1 MVSSWDSC
9 STAATRL
16 AWVIRGAVGVEWTPL
31 EEGRGGEGRGG
42 EGRGGEGRGGE
53 TVLQCNMAL

>member
-16 AWVIRGAVGVEWTPL
+16 AWVIRGAVEVGWTPL
-31 EEGRGGEGRGG
+31 EREEGRGGEGR
-42 EGRGGEGRGGE
+42 EI
-53 TVLQCNMAL
+53 VLYGIVR